1 MMLRDDFVLR
11 QVAATWVVLPLS
23 RETVDFNGMIRLN
36 DTGALLWQRLEQGS
50 DREGLIRELT
60 SRYAVSEIQAGEDV
74 DAFLNVLRNAGC
86 IEE

>member
-1 MMLRDDFVLR
+1 MKLRDDFVLR

-60 SRYAVSEIQAGEDV
+60 SCYAVSETQAGEDV

>member
-1 MMLRDDFVLR
+1 MKLRDDFVLR

>member
-1 MMLRDDFVLR
+1 MKLRDDFVLR

-60 SRYAVSEIQAGEDV
+60 SRYAVSETQAGEDV